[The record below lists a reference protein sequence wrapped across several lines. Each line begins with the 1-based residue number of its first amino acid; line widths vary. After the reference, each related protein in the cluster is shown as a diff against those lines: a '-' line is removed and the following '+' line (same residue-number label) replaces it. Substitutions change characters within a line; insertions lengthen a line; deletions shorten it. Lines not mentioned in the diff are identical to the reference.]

1 MSQQEFD
8 TYLSLLCRLL
18 RIAPQQR
25 EQVAEEFRTHM
36 EDRLE
41 DLLSSGM
48 GREEAVKLDLEEFGD
63 AAGLAAQIASIS
75 QGRRKRWIM
84 RIGTVSVAGLAA
96 AGLLAVALW
105 PEGARVQVPQVVA
118 QSDEKP
124 KEPTKTK
131 VVARAEE
138 TVEEKLAQRIDAD
151 YSETPLKEVLEDLRE
166 RGGLQIYINAKAIN
180 AALPEALSVPITIN
194 LKQVR
199 LDMVLDLVLE
209 QAADSQLAY
218 VERDGILIISTGD
231 ALSGASEVKVYNC
244 RDLLA
249 MASPMPMVQGMMGG
263 WGPMGAGG
271 GMPGLPGGS
280 GGFGLPGLPG
290 AEAPPKDPQLP
301 DDSPR
306 TTPPPGGSSP
316 RIPSRTKGAP
326 PPSESSIQM
335 LPKSIH
341 AQFGGG
347 GGFMGGGAAPA
358 GGAAAAPDGGGPM
371 LAGGGMGNGGPA
383 PPRTDEEIRAE
394 RLMHLITTA
403 VKPDSWQDRGGF
415 GTISEY
421 KGLIVINHNAR
432 THKEVENVLKML
444 REAAGL
450 PDSGP
455 VGGMMGPMMPG
466 GMPPPTGGAPSGG
479 GPPPRR

>member
-25 EQVAEEFRTHM
+25 EQVAEEFRAHM

-41 DLLSSGM
+41 ELLVRGM
-48 GREEAVKLDLEEFGD
+48 DREAAVKLALEEFGD

-84 RIGTVSVAGLAA
+84 RIGTVSVVGLAA

-105 PEGARVQVPQVVA
+105 PDGARVKAPQVVA
-118 QSDEKP
+118 QTGDKPGVRGEKP
-124 KEPTKTK
+124 AKEERMKS
-131 VVARAEE
+131 
-138 TVEEKLAQRIDAD
+138 VEEKLAERIDAD
-151 YSETPLKEVLEDLRE
+151 YAETPLKELLDDLRE
-166 RGGLQIYINAKAIN
+166 RTGIQMYLNSKAIRN
-180 AALPEALSVPITIN
+180 EVEEALGFPITIS

-209 QAADSQLAY
+209 QAGDHNLAY
-218 VERDGILIISTGD
+218 VERDGILIISTSE

-249 MASPMPMVQGMMGG
+249 MASPVPQGGGMMGG
-263 WGPMGAGG
+263 WGGMGPPGGMMPGGAGG
-271 GMPGLPGGS
+271 NLGLPS
-280 GGFGLPGLPG
+280 VP
-290 AEAPPKDPQLP
+290 AENQEAPLYGPPGGEESPRLRPPGSRKPKDPRLQ
-301 DDSPR
+301 DDSPAAGAGV
-306 TTPPPGGSSP
+306 PE
-316 RIPSRTKGAP
+316 IPKGIAP
-326 PPSESSIQM
+326 
-335 LPKSIH
+335 
-341 AQFGGG
+341 QFGGG
-347 GGFMGGGAAPA
+347 GGGGIVIGGTGAAGGMGA
-358 GGAAAAPDGGGPM
+358 G
-371 LAGGGMGNGGPA
+371 GGGMGGGGMGGMAGGGGPS

-403 VKPDSWQDRGGF
+403 VKPDSWQDMGGF

-455 VGGMMGPMMPG
+455 KGGMMGPMMMPG
-466 GMPPPTGGAPSGG
+466 GG
-479 GPPPRR
+479 GPPGGVSPRR